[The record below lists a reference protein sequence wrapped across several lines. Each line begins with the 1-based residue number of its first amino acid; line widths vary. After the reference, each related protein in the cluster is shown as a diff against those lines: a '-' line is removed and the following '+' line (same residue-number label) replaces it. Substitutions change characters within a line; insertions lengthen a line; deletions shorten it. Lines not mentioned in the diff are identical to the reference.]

1 MDQVTNQRAMKMI
14 KTADSKQRKAALN
27 PEQSF
32 IVRAPAGSGKT
43 ELLIRR
49 YLRLLSGVE
58 YPEEII
64 AITFTRK
71 AAAEMRGR
79 IISALELARRGE
91 TPEDEYKKETF
102 SLATEVL
109 KRDET
114 QQWHLQDNPGRLR
127 IQTIDALCSTITRQ
141 MPILSQLGA
150 QPETQDD
157 ASELYLEAAARTIM
171 ALES

>member
-1 MDQVTNQRAMKMI
+1 MDNI
-14 KTADSKQRKAALN
+14 ADSKQRNAALN

-71 AAAEMRGR
+71 AAAEMREGDDNNFFR
-79 IISALELARRGE
+79 ICPPDYGSSSGLGE
-91 TPEDEYKKETF
+91 
-102 SLATEVL
+102 
-109 KRDET
+109 
-114 QQWHLQDNPGRLR
+114 
-127 IQTIDALCSTITRQ
+127 
-141 MPILSQLGA
+141 
-150 QPETQDD
+150 
-157 ASELYLEAAARTIM
+157 
-171 ALES
+171 

>member
-1 MDQVTNQRAMKMI
+1 MNQV
-14 KTADSKQRKAALN
+14 ADSQQRNAALN

-58 YPEEII
+58 SPEEII

-79 IISALELARRGE
+79 IISSLELARTGE
-91 TPEDEYKKETF
+91 TPEDDYQKETYT
-102 SLATEVL
+102 LAAEVL
-109 KRDET
+109 KRDEA
-114 QQWHLQDNPGRLR
+114 QQWQLQDNPGRLR
-127 IQTIDALCSTITRQ
+127 IQTIDSLCSNITRQ
-141 MPILSQLGA
+141 MPVLSQLGA
-150 QPETQDD
+150 QPETLDD
-157 ASELYLEAAARTIM
+157 EIGRASCRERV
-171 ALES
+171 